1 MRPCRHFLVL
11 LVALSASGCMHAT
24 GPNVS
29 AAQRASPP
37 VSSDLDSFAY
47 ARRAAPPSAVQA
59 QAGPL
64 PGMQP
69 PPVITATQYGG
80 PVPVAARPAAELAY
94 TLDTG
99 DKLRIVVF
107 GQDGLSNSYFV
118 DAAGQVTVPLI
129 GVVNARGLTT
139 QQLAR
144 AITQKLQNGFVRE
157 PHVAI
162 EIETY
167 RPFFILGEV
176 TFPGQYPYVPN
187 MTVETA
193 VAIAGGYTPRAYR
206 WDVKIDRPAEGGALR
221 SRTSV
226 PLLTRVRPGDTI
238 VIKERWF

>member
-1 MRPCRHFLVL
+1 MLL
-11 LVALSASGCMHAT
+11 LVGLTASGCVHTSA
-24 GPNVS
+24 PNVT
-29 AAQRASPP
+29 ATAQSEPP
-37 VSSDLDSFAY
+37 QPTDLDSLAY
-47 ARRAAPPSAVQA
+47 ARRVTPPSAAYAQA
-59 QAGPL
+59 QPRPL
-64 PGMQP
+64 PAMQP
-69 PPVITATQYGG
+69 PPVITAAQFGG
-80 PVPVAARPAAELAY
+80 PVPVAVPIPAGPAY

-107 GQDGLSNSYFV
+107 GQDGLSNSYFL

-144 AITQKLQNGFVRE
+144 AIAQKLRNGFVRE

-206 WDVKIDRPAEGGALR
+206 WDVKIDRPTEGGALR
-221 SRTSV
+221 SRASV

-238 VIKERWF
+238 IIKERWF